1 MSEREAVRPDSG
13 MAALRHVFRCSSCCL
28 RIAFLSV
35 LGGLFFATLGA
46 FSSPVQYAG
55 FVESGTIHT
64 LRIEGA
70 TDDCQSLC
78 SLTLQHLCHEPG
90 QWACSPNQRIR
101 AKPLVAFRDLMA
113 GNYLLTTNCTDT
125 AEEACY
131 ADPQAFNF
139 EVSMD
144 LNTRTEVNLIHLGA
158 LKLVKS
164 LPHSWKHSSQ
174 QIWRL
179 RCSFVM
185 VVCILVGV
193 GLVMISN
200 AEKKYAASLV

>member
-1 MSEREAVRPDSG
+1 LPS
-13 MAALRHVFRCSSCCL
+13 F
-28 RIAFLSV
+28 
-35 LGGLFFATLGA
+35 
-46 FSSPVQYAG
+46 
-55 FVESGTIHT
+55 
-64 LRIEGA
+64 
-70 TDDCQSLC
+70 C
-78 SLTLQHLCHEPG
+78 SLLSHSFPFC
-90 QWACSPNQRIR
+90 
-101 AKPLVAFRDLMA
+101 
-113 GNYLLTTNCTDT
+113 
-125 AEEACY
+125 